1 METTPP
7 EETQPAPRQAQETS
21 MEDTA
26 PRLVVEAASLEE
38 SHPVALA
45 PSDGALG
52 GTEGPESA
60 VGDAPSRRSRIWILW
75 GIAGLLLLMI
85 VALTSVYAGYLA
97 AIQQRR
103 AWESTQVSAEVQI
116 QYTLALED
124 IANKRLS
131 QARQRLEYIILKDSG
146 FPGAADK
153 LAEVMVLMSITA
165 TSTIAPSATPSPT
178 PDLRA
183 REELYLRAREQLAG
197 NDWSGAIDTLLALR
211 KKDPD
216 YMAIDVDGLLFV
228 ALRNRGVAKI
238 ARNADLEGG
247 TYDLSLAEAFGPLDV
262 EARNWRDWAE
272 LYIRGSSF
280 WGVDWERA
288 AFFFGQIA
296 AIAPNL
302 MDGSRITATQRY
314 YEALINYG
322 DWLSLQ
328 GRWCDAQIQY
338 EAAMNQR
345 SSPELAPTVDVVLE
359 NCANP
364 PETSGGGEQ
373 PLETP
378 QPSETVQPTEA
389 VQPSETPA
397 PTPYP

>member
-1 METTPP
+1 MD
-7 EETQPAPRQAQETS
+7 
-21 MEDTA
+21 DTA
-26 PRLVVEAASLEE
+26 PHLVTEAAALEE
-38 SHPVALA
+38 TRPVTLTSA
-45 PSDGALG
+45 G
-52 GTEGPESA
+52 GSPDSPEEQKPY
-60 VGDAPSRRSRIWILW
+60 VGDTPTRRSRMWILW

-85 VALTSVYAGYLA
+85 IALVSVYAGYLA
-97 AIQQRR
+97 AIKQRI
-103 AWESTQVSAEVQI
+103 AFQSTQVSAEAQT
-116 QYTLALED
+116 QYAMALD
-124 IANKRLS
+124 DMANKRLS
-131 QARQRLEYIILKDSG
+131 QARQRLEYIIQIDSG

-165 TSTIAPSATPSPT
+165 TPTFAPSATPSPT

-211 KKDPD
+211 KKDPG

-228 ALRNRGVAKI
+228 ALRNRGVDKI

-288 AFFFGQIA
+288 TFFFGQIA

-314 YEALINYG
+314 YEALIHYG

-338 EAAMNQR
+338 EAAMSQR
-345 SSPELAPTVDVVLE
+345 SSPELVPTADVFAQ

-364 PETSGGGEQ
+364 PGTPEVGEQ
-373 PLETP
+373 PSETP
-378 QPSETVQPTEA
+378 QPSETAQPTET
-389 VQPSETPA
+389 VQPSETPGS
-397 PTPYP
+397 TPYP